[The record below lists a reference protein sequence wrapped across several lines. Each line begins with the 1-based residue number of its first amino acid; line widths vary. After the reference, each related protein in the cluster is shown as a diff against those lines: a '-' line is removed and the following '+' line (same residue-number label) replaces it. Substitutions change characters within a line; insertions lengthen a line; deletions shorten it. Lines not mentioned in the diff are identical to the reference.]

1 MNFTRTQIEL
11 DLQCKMELL
20 GRLEAKENYA
30 GTELH
35 KHPFFEIFYVS
46 RGKFEV
52 TFEKEREELTPGDVF
67 VISSDVLH
75 RFSSADGGEM
85 LYVGL
90 SLTQS
95 ICDGYPRCFR
105 MDDRALCEL
114 MGEVCSLTSR
124 KGADALRVSA
134 KELISPLCAI
144 LLSFSPNKR
153 VETEDALSE
162 KIKNHLRLHMSE
174 SITVKDIADALYM
187 NPHYLGEYFKKRN
200 GVSVKEYLLELRM
213 QRAFTLL
220 KEGKLSVSQIAETVG
235 FDTVQYFST
244 KFKLYYGI
252 SPTKYIEKLKG
263 E

>member
-1 MNFTRTQIEL
+1 
-11 DLQCKMELL
+11 
-20 GRLEAKENYA
+20 
-30 GTELH
+30 
-35 KHPFFEIFYVS
+35 
-46 RGKFEV
+46 
-52 TFEKEREELTPGDVF
+52 
-67 VISSDVLH
+67 
-75 RFSSADGGEM
+75 
-85 LYVGL
+85 
-90 SLTQS
+90 
-95 ICDGYPRCFR
+95 
-105 MDDRALCEL
+105 
-114 MGEVCSLTSR
+114 
-124 KGADALRVSA
+124 
-134 KELISPLCAI
+134 
-144 LLSFSPNKR
+144 
-153 VETEDALSE
+153 
-162 KIKNHLRLHMSE
+162 MSE